1 LSRIE
6 AKSCSDIYLFQH
18 CIINI
23 LQLSFG
29 YLANG
34 DICGPTLKIPFIGS
48 ITTLPIIPL
57 SIIIGLFINLRI
69 MFHVCQHTNKTPTTR
84 SYNKLSIIVTG
95 GIRLRA
101 SEISEMRR
109 CANGLLIQTTIP
121 LIFVLPQTVAE
132 GILFIDESFRAPRF
146 FWIAINGATC
156 IYLSINPLISLLS
169 VQQFRQAARMLCR
182 KYTSTTTVASAFK

>member
-1 LSRIE
+1 RFLRFR
-6 AKSCSDIYLFQH
+6 DNTIYLTAEFVAIDRYLTIVCDWELSLPSVYALFASAFIYAH

-69 MFHVCQHTNKTPTTR
+69 MFHVCQHTNK
-84 SYNKLSIIVTG
+84 G

-121 LIFVLPQTVAE
+121 LIFVLPQTMKV
-132 GILFIDESFRAPRF
+132 FVYHVSFGLQSTVPHA
-146 FWIAINGATC
+146 
-156 IYLSINPLISLLS
+156 SIFL
-169 VQQFRQAARMLCR
+169 
-182 KYTSTTTVASAFK
+182 